1 MPKELNY
8 CRAPTQRKAWPLAF
22 FEAWRAAFDLADL
35 LRNPEL
41 RVFARMLHVI
51 GQCTSLLVP
60 RHCTLVCIA

>member
-35 LRNPEL
+35 LRSPEL
-41 RVFARMLHVI
+41 RVFARMLRVI
-51 GQCTSLLVP
+51 GQCTSLLVALH
-60 RHCTLVCIA
+60 RTLVCIA